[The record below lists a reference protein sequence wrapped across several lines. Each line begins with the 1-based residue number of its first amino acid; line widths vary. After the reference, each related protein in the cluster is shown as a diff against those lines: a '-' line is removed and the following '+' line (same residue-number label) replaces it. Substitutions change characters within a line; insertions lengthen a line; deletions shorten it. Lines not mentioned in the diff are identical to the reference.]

1 MSRGRSQRGYAPAFV
16 VFSLVGGVFL
26 YLVAY
31 QVAGWWGVAGLAGF
45 VTLVSLVLR
54 SQVTASS
61 ERQRRADERWVS
73 YYAAYGPV
81 SPPRPRPRRARRARR
96 ARGGVR

>member
-16 VFSLVGGVFL
+16 VFSLVGGFFL

-45 VTLVSLVLR
+45 VTLISLTLR
-54 SQVTASS
+54 SQLTASS
-61 ERQRRADERWVS
+61 ERQRRADERWAS

-81 SPPRPRPRRARRARR
+81 SHPRPRPARRARR
-96 ARGGVR
+96 TRGGVR